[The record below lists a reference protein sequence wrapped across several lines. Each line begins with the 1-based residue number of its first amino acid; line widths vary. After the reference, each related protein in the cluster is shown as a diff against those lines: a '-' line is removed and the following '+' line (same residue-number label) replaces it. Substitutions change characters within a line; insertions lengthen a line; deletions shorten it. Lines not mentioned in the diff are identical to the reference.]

1 MGSRAQRLPERVVLV
16 VDDEDLVRRMTTR
29 ALTDA
34 GFRVFE
40 AHDGE
45 EAASLLATLGT
56 NVIGVIVS
64 DIRMPRLDGLQLA
77 ALVSQ
82 RWPTVPLILMS
93 GQGGPPA
100 GYYGP
105 FCAKPFSPETS
116 GRGGHCLGLR
126 LLAQPAYCRRLH
138 VWRCAEPSG
147 NCMAELPLQAGPGQ
161 ARPRD
166 SLPIRCRSNSAR
178 ARSYSRIV
186 SRIASISFC
195 S

>member
-34 GFRVFE
+34 GFRVLE
-40 AHDGE
+40 AHDGQ

-56 NVIGVIVS
+56 NVIGLIVS

-77 ALVSQ
+77 ALVAQ

-100 GYYGP
+100 GYSGP
-105 FCAKPFSPETS
+105 FCAKPFTPKTLIAAVTALM
-116 GRGGHCLGLR
+116 G
-126 LLAQPAYCRRLH
+126 
-138 VWRCAEPSG
+138 CA
-147 NCMAELPLQAGPGQ
+147 
-161 ARPRD
+161 
-166 SLPIRCRSNSAR
+166 
-178 ARSYSRIV
+178 
-186 SRIASISFC
+186 F
-195 S
+195 